1 MIETKAFWELTHSGR
16 FLHQLGLQEGTELSF
31 SVLGQGEYNLNYL
44 FVHPVSGKR
53 LVVRINTGSQMHLQ
67 DQIAY
72 EFSALQ
78 ALEPSGR
85 TPKPLF
91 CDDSR
96 ELFPY
101 GILVMEWLPGRPLR
115 YESDLADAAQ
125 ILADIHTTPV
135 PQQARLL
142 RPEYPAQAIFEE
154 CLEMVEHY
162 YRWEKADST
171 VCRLLEQLVRE
182 IGKLPLKEA
191 AKSPRCIVNT
201 ELNSGNFLINQ
212 GAKSYLIDWEKPILS
227 EPEQD
232 LGHFL
237 VPTTTFW
244 KTDTILT
251 PEEIRQFVGLYRQAV
266 GERLALS
273 ALSERLP
280 LYFTVTCLRGVTWCA
295 MAMREY
301 SQPDRPLVNADTF
314 RKIREYLSPDFL
326 ERILNDYVRR
336 DFLKGE

>member
-1 MIETKAFWELTHSGR
+1 
-16 FLHQLGLQEGTELSF
+16 
-31 SVLGQGEYNLNYL
+31 
-44 FVHPVSGKR
+44 
-53 LVVRINTGSQMHLQ
+53 
-67 DQIAY
+67 
-72 EFSALQ
+72 
-78 ALEPSGR
+78 
-85 TPKPLF
+85 
-91 CDDSR
+91 
-96 ELFPY
+96 
-101 GILVMEWLPGRPLR
+101 MEWLPGRPLR

-135 PQQARLL
+135 PQQTQLL

-227 EPEQD
+227 ERSRIW
-232 LGHFL
+232 
-237 VPTTTFW
+237 VTFW
-244 KTDTILT
+244 YPPPPSGRSTSSLP

-266 GERLALS
+266 GERQTFPPFRSGCRS
-273 ALSERLP
+273 ALHRDL
-280 LYFTVTCLRGVTWCA
+280 FARGN
-295 MAMREY
+295 
-301 SQPDRPLVNADTF
+301 LVRDGNAGIF
-314 RKIREYLSPDFL
+314 PA
-326 ERILNDYVRR
+326 
-336 DFLKGE
+336 

>member
-1 MIETKAFWELTHSGR
+1 
-16 FLHQLGLQEGTELSF
+16 
-31 SVLGQGEYNLNYL
+31 
-44 FVHPVSGKR
+44 
-53 LVVRINTGSQMHLQ
+53 
-67 DQIAY
+67 
-72 EFSALQ
+72 
-78 ALEPSGR
+78 
-85 TPKPLF
+85 
-91 CDDSR
+91 
-96 ELFPY
+96 
-101 GILVMEWLPGRPLR
+101 
-115 YESDLADAAQ
+115 
-125 ILADIHTTPV
+125 
-135 PQQARLL
+135 
-142 RPEYPAQAIFEE
+142 
-154 CLEMVEHY
+154 MVEHY
-162 YRWEKADST
+162 YRWEKADRT
-171 VCRLLEQLVRE
+171 VCGLLEQLVRE

-244 KTDTILT
+244 KTDIILT

-266 GERLALS
+266 GERLDLS

-314 RKIREYLSPDFL
+314 RKIKEYLSPDFL